1 MALAIEPGLAHLG
14 TSAVGKKHPKK
25 TSFEDMFS
33 FVFLP

>member
-1 MALAIEPGLAHLG
+1 MALAIEPGLAHLV

-25 TSFEDMFS
+25 TSFEDMFR